1 MAHFLELYDKK
12 NTIMDKFESNLKGP
26 QPKLHAT
33 VPGLFRIR
41 SLNNTDIKS
50 LAKLSTSFSMVRHPF
65 VR

>member
-33 VPGLFRIR
+33 VPGLFSKGVTINP
-41 SLNNTDIKS
+41 LTE
-50 LAKLSTSFSMVRHPF
+50 L
-65 VR
+65 